1 MQKAIDALLKF
12 RDERDWSQFHDPKN
26 LAIAISTE
34 ANELLAEFL
43 WKKPEEADRTKVRDE
58 IADVLSYC
66 LLLANHYGF
75 DPETIVMEKITKNE
89 LRYPAAKARGN
100 AKKYN
105 EF

>member
-1 MQKAIDALLKF
+1 MKDAIRALLEF
-12 RDERDWSQFHDPKN
+12 RDEREWAQFHDPKN

-43 WKKPEEADRTKVRDE
+43 WRKAEEANWEKVKDE

-66 LLLANHYGF
+66 LLMAQHYGL
-75 DPETIVMEKITKNE
+75 DPETIVLEKIRKNE
-89 LRYPAAKARGN
+89 IRYPSDKSRGN

-105 EF
+105 EL

>member
-1 MQKAIDALLKF
+1 MRTAIEALVRF

-43 WKKPEEADRTKVRDE
+43 WKKAEVADKDKVKDE

-66 LLLANHYGF
+66 MLMAHHYGL
-75 DPETIVMEKITKNE
+75 DPETIVLEKMRKNE
-89 LRYPAAKARGN
+89 LRYPADKSKGN

-105 EF
+105 EL

>member
-1 MQKAIDALLKF
+1 MEKAIKALLTF
-12 RDERDWSQFHDPKN
+12 REERDWAQFHDPKN

-43 WKKPEEADRTKVRDE
+43 WKNPEDANPDKVKDE

-66 LLLANHYGF
+66 LLLANHYEF
-75 DPETIVMEKITKNE
+75 DPETIVLEKIKRNE
-89 LRYPAAKARGN
+89 MRYPADKARGN

-105 EF
+105 EL